1 MNKTTTID
9 KAKLIAFIQRYHLA
23 GNTDS
28 AKLVVENNTL
38 STKFISADQNVIGEV
53 QLKTFDSTDAE
64 LGVYTTSQLVKM
76 LSALDDQVDI
86 TFGEVDRKIYS
97 MNFKDKNTNVT
108 YMLADL
114 SVIRQVPNL
123 KTIPE
128 FDVKIEINKEFA
140 ASFKKAAN
148 ALPESDNFGVES
160 NGTDTKII
168 INHSSVNTNRIV
180 FKTTTT
186 AAAAMDTVCFSAKL
200 FKEILN
206 ANADATGLLEVSS
219 KGLARV
225 TFENADFSSIYYLVK
240 LTVS

>member
-1 MNKTTTID
+1 MTNTTTVD
-9 KAKLIAFIQRYHLA
+9 KTKLIGFINRYFLA

-38 STKFISADQNVIGEV
+38 STKFISSDQNVIGEV
-53 QLKTFDSTDAE
+53 VLNSFDANDAE

-76 LSALDDQVDI
+76 LGAVDEKIDI
-86 TFGEVDRKIYS
+86 TFGEIDKKIYS
-97 MNFKDKNTNVT
+97 INFKDSSTNVT

-123 KTIPE
+123 KSLPD
-128 FDVKIEINKEFA
+128 FDVKIELNKDFA
-140 ASFKKAAN
+140 NNFKKAAN

-160 NGTDTKII
+160 DGTETKII

-180 FKTTTT
+180 FKTV
-186 AAAAMDTVCFSAKL
+186 AKEQVSMDTVCFSAKL

-225 TFENADFSSIYYLVK
+225 TFTNVDYSATYYLVK
-240 LTVS
+240 LTIA

>member
-1 MNKTTTID
+1 MEKS
-9 KAKLIAFIQRYHLA
+9 KFVGFINRYFLA

-28 AKLVVENNTL
+28 AKLVVKDKKL
-38 STKFISADQNVIGEV
+38 STNFISADQNVIGEV
-53 QLKTFDSTDAE
+53 VLNNFEASDAE
-64 LGVYTTSQLVKM
+64 LGVYATSQLVKM
-76 LSALDDQVDI
+76 LSAVDEKMDVS
-86 TFGEVDRKIYS
+86 FGEVDKKIYS
-97 MNFKDKNTNVT
+97 VNFKDASTNVT

-123 KTIPE
+123 KTLPD
-128 FDVKIEINKEFA
+128 FDVSIELNKDF
-140 ASFKKAAN
+140 SSNFKKAAN
-148 ALPESDNFGVES
+148 ALPESDNFGVEC
-160 NGTDTKII
+160 NGEDTKII

-180 FKTTTT
+180 FATETLK
-186 AAAAMDTVCFSAKL
+186 AADMPVVCFSAKL

-225 TFENADFSSIYYLVK
+225 TFTNADFSSTYYLVK